1 MANTNINLVGLD
13 FNTLKDNLKSFLK
26 NNTQFKDLD
35 YEGSNINVLLD
46 VLAYNT
52 YLNGFYTNMVA
63 SEMFLDTA
71 QLRDSV
77 VSHAKELNY
86 VPRSFTSAQAQIT
99 VDITPSST
107 VTSVLIPQYTSFTSR
122 SGSNTYTFSTNEA
135 VVLTSSNNGVFT
147 SNVSVYEGSVA
158 SETFVINSSNTSQ
171 RYVLSNPTI
180 DTSNM
185 SVTLYEDNGQ
195 NVYTYTKSDQLFGID
210 PTSKVYFIQ
219 AAQNQQYEIVFGDG
233 VYGRKPKDGSSVVV
247 KYRTTSGELPNG
259 CYVFTSDGAIDGH
272 TNVSVTTVTAAA
284 GGAVAEAISSIKFNA
299 PRSFQAQD
307 RAVTVRDYETLLLN
321 QFSDIQAIGVYG
333 GEEADPPQFGKVF
346 ISVDLYNADGAPESR
361 KKTFQ
366 NYLKDKTPLTITTEF
381 VDPDFMYVKV
391 NTSVLFDVNSTTKST
406 TDILTAVQSAISS
419 YSLNNLEN
427 FKKTLYYSALAKNI
441 DGADSS
447 IVSSDTTLYAIKR
460 IVPVLDTN
468 YSIVIQTHNEL
479 AAETGPAI
487 KSGTGTGEIH
497 YGHTFKTSGFTYLNS
512 KCLLVDDTVGNIYVA
527 AQDGD
532 YIQILTKVGT
542 IDYALGKVTITSLNI
557 SAYEGNYIECQF
569 TTKSKNISGLKNTII
584 EIAPSDVNVTVTG
597 IKL

>member
-86 VPRSFTSAQAQIT
+86 VPRSFTSAQAEIT
-99 VDITPSST
+99 VAITPSST
-107 VTSVLIPQYTSFTSR
+107 VSSVLIPQYTSFTSR
-122 SGSNTYTFSTNEA
+122 AGSNTYTFSTNEA
-135 VVLTSSNNGVFT
+135 TVLTSSSNGVF
-147 SNVSVYEGSVA
+147 SANVSLYEGSLA
-158 SETFVINSSNTSQ
+158 SETFIINSSNTSQ

-195 NVYTYTKSDQLFGID
+195 NVYTYTKVDQLFSID
-210 PTSKVYFIQ
+210 STSKVFFIQ
-219 AAQNQQYEIVFGDG
+219 AAQNQQYEVVFGDG
-233 VYGRKPKDGSSVVV
+233 VYGRKPKDGSSAVV

-272 TNVSVTTVTAAA
+272 PNVIATTLTPAA
-284 GGAVAEAISSIKFNA
+284 GGAVAETIGSIKFNA

-321 QFSDIQAIGVYG
+321 QFADIQAIGVYG

-346 ISVDLYNADGAPESR
+346 ISVDVYNADGAPESR

-366 NYLKDKTPLTITTEF
+366 DYLKDKTPLTITPEF
-381 VDPDFMYVKV
+381 VDPDFMYVKLS
-391 NTSVLFDVNSTTKST
+391 TSVEFNVNGTTKSI
-406 TDILTAVQSAISS
+406 TDIITAVQAAISGF
-419 YSLNNLEN
+419 SLNNLEN
-427 FKKTLYYSALAKNI
+427 FKKTLYYSALSKTI
-441 DGADSS
+441 DAADSS
-447 IVSSDTTLYAIKR
+447 IVGSDTTLYAIKR
-460 IVPVLDTN
+460 IVPVLNTD
-468 YSIVIQTHNEL
+468 YSIIIQTYNEL
-479 AAETGPAI
+479 QMEQGPVV
-487 KSGTGTGEIH
+487 GTGEAQ
-497 YGHTFKTSGFTYLNS
+497 YGHVFKSSTFTYVDS
-512 KCLLVDDTVGNIYVA
+512 KCLLVDDSLGNVYVA
-527 AQDGD
+527 AQNGN

-542 IDYALGKVTITSLNI
+542 INYATGKVTIISLNI
-557 SAYEGNYIECQF
+557 SAYDGNYIECQF
-569 TTKSKNISGLKNTII
+569 TTKSKNITGYKNVIL
-584 EIAPSDVNVTVTG
+584 EIAPTDVTVSASG
-597 IKL
+597 VKL

>member
-99 VDITPSST
+99 VDITPATT

-122 SGSNTYTFSTNEA
+122 AGSNTYTFSTDET
-135 VVLTSSNNGVFT
+135 VVLTSSTNGVFS
-147 SNVSVYEGSVA
+147 SNVNIFEGSIA
-158 SETFVINSSNTSQ
+158 SETFIINTSNTSQ

-180 DTSNM
+180 DVSDMT
-185 SVTLYEDNGQ
+185 VTVYEDSGQ
-195 NVYTYTKSDQLFGID
+195 NIYTYTKSEQLFKVD
-210 PTSKVYFIQ
+210 STSKVYFVQ

-233 VYGRKPKDGSSVVV
+233 IFGRKPKDGSSVVI
-247 KYRTTSGELPNG
+247 KYRTTSGELSNG

-272 TNVSVTTVTAAA
+272 PDVTTTTISAATGGSTA
-284 GGAVAEAISSIKFNA
+284 ESINSIKFNA

-307 RAVTVRDYETLLLN
+307 RAVTAHDYETLLMN

-346 ISVDLYNADGAPESR
+346 IAVDVYNADGAPDSR
-361 KKTFQ
+361 KKTYQDFI
-366 NYLKDKTPLTITTEF
+366 KDKTPLTIVTEF
-381 VDPDFMYVKV
+381 INTDFMYVKV
-391 NTSVLFDVNSTTKST
+391 NTSVLFDVNSTSKST
-406 TDILTAVQSAISS
+406 TDIVTAVQAAISG

-427 FKKTLYYSALAKNI
+427 FKKTLYYSSLLKEI
-441 DGADSS
+441 DNADAS
-447 IVSSDTTLYAIKR
+447 IIGNNTSLRIIKKL
-460 IVPVLDTN
+460 VPVLNTN
-468 YSIVIQTHNEL
+468 FSTVINTHNALQVE
-479 AAETGPAI
+479 EGPVVGA
-487 KSGTGTGEIH
+487 GEAH
-497 YGHTFKTSGFTYLNS
+497 YGHTFETSDFTYMDS
-512 KCLLVDDTVGNIYVA
+512 KCLMVDDSLGNVFIASQNSGYV
-527 AQDGD
+527 
-532 YIQILTKVGT
+532 QILTKVGT
-542 IDYALGKVTITSLNI
+542 IDYVMGKVTITSLNI
-557 SAYEGNYIECQF
+557 SAYDGNYIECLF
-569 TTKSKNISGLKNTII
+569 KTSSDNISGNKNII
-584 EIAPSDVNVTVTG
+584 LEIAPIDVSVTATG
-597 IKL
+597 VKL